1 MSGPKACG
9 KVGAGL
15 LRGAPRQ
22 QGVPTFGVVCIRKRR
37 NVKDE
42 RHDGDDG
49 QWHDDPLTMVN
60 LASGD
65 GDDDD
70 DGNDDGYDCAF
81 S

>member
-1 MSGPKACG
+1 M
-9 KVGAGL
+9 
-15 LRGAPRQ
+15 
-22 QGVPTFGVVCIRKRR
+22 
-37 NVKDE
+37 KDE

-81 S
+81 A